1 MGVYVVCFD
10 LVPCIRDV
18 AQSSCP
24 IEYFGS
30 EHFNHRGV
38 LSDFVN

>member
-24 IEYFGS
+24 IEYFS
-30 EHFNHRGV
+30 SKHTNHSGL